1 MGNKPRVFQ
10 QSAMCVQT
18 PTAIPQSNVKHI
30 FHPFMATTQIAL
42 LTGHRT
48 TAYSLICELSAA
60 VLVNS
65 DQQTKKGNV
74 HVT

>member
-10 QSAMCVQT
+10 QNVICVQT
-18 PTAIPQSNVKHI
+18 PTAIPQFNVKHI
-30 FHPFMATTQIAL
+30 FHPFMATTQIAV
-42 LTGHRT
+42 LTGHRA
-48 TAYSLICELSAA
+48 TACSLILELSAA
-60 VLVNS
+60 VLVIS

>member
-10 QSAMCVQT
+10 QSAMCVQIS
-18 PTAIPQSNVKHI
+18 TAIRQSNVKHI
-30 FHPFMATTQIAL
+30 FHPFMATTQIAV
-42 LTGHRT
+42 LTGHRA
-48 TAYSLICELSAA
+48 TACSLICELSAA
-60 VLVNS
+60 VLVIS